1 MIKVFFDTNVLIAAP
16 IGPPRNNMNPAESV
30 AQAQQ
35 LWQAVRD
42 GRIAGYVAAFSIPTI
57 FSLAESEYKDKYRR
71 AGWHWQAT
79 EKQARRDAYNLV
91 NECCN
96 VLQLTELYRSHI
108 DTARTL
114 TGREL
119 LCNDFEDNLQL
130 VCAVE
135 EGVFTFVTFNKR
147 DFICA
152 AKLKVEVVT
161 PNQLLTRLGLS

>member
-1 MIKVFFDTNVLIAAP
+1 M
-16 IGPPRNNMNPAESV
+16 
-30 AQAQQ
+30 
-35 LWQAVRD
+35 
-42 GRIAGYVAAFSIPTI
+42 AAFSAPTI

-71 AGWHWQAT
+71 AGWHWQAA

-96 VLQLTELYRSHI
+96 RLQLAELYRSHI

-130 VCAVE
+130 ICAAE
-135 EGVFTFVTFNKR
+135 EGVFTLVTFNKR

-152 AKLKVEVVT
+152 AKMKVEVLS
-161 PNQLLTRLGLS
+161 PAQLLNMI